1 MASLASN
8 FARLSI
14 LRPSPPILGATL
26 AVRHAVASTST
37 RGARVV
43 GGRRQSYATIS
54 SPPSIFS
61 IGNLKPLQPK
71 KNVKRL
77 GRGPSSGRG
86 GTSTRGHKGQKARSG
101 NGKPTP
107 GFEGGQT
114 PLMRRYP
121 KRGFTNIH
129 AKQYVVVN
137 VSRIQDW
144 IDQGRIDPSVPITA
158 RELLSSRCV
167 HSVGDG
173 VKLLG
178 DGAEELRTPINI
190 IVSRASYSAI
200 EAVERVGG
208 AIETRYYTAT
218 TLRAL
223 IKPHLYANRVLP
235 RQPDPVSKKELGE

>member
-1 MASLASN
+1 M
-8 FARLSI
+8 
-14 LRPSPPILGATL
+14 
-26 AVRHAVASTST
+26 
-37 RGARVV
+37 
-43 GGRRQSYATIS
+43 
-54 SPPSIFS
+54 
-61 IGNLKPLQPK
+61 
-71 KNVKRL
+71 
-77 GRGPSSGRG
+77 
-86 GTSTRGHKGQKARSG
+86 
-101 NGKPTP
+101 
-107 GFEGGQT
+107 
-114 PLMRRYP
+114 
-121 KRGFTNIH
+121 
-129 AKQYVVVN
+129 
-137 VSRIQDW
+137 
-144 IDQGRIDPSVPITA
+144 
-158 RELLSSRCV
+158 